1 MVEDI
6 GKWINPP
13 TNLIAL
19 NYNVSHFPNISMK
32 SSSSVGISL
41 ASNVVRGV
49 LWFLFIKIRVL
60 LSVS

>member
-13 TNLIAL
+13 TNLIGL

-32 SSSSVGISL
+32 SSLNVGISL
-41 ASNVVRGV
+41 AYDLVKEVP
-49 LWFLFIKIRVL
+49 WFLFTKIRVL
-60 LSVS
+60 PSLS